1 MNLTSHPV
9 PEKAGELLAL
19 IQRELNL
26 LQGYPDQSVAPLLKS
41 VARRLEHEWQQLHFA
56 IADDPV
62 PVASPQRLALH

>member
-1 MNLTSHPV
+1 
-9 PEKAGELLAL
+9 
-19 IQRELNL
+19 
-26 LQGYPDQSVAPLLKS
+26 LKG